1 MDSEIV
7 GKFKIIIG
15 DKGYDSEENYVIAK
29 RYGLFAIIPARN
41 EYVSTHLKEKQ
52 KKVFARRI
60 QKKSHN

>member
-41 EYVSTHLKEKQ
+41 EYVPTHLKEKTEKGICQ
-52 KKVFARRI
+52 KNTKEEP
-60 QKKSHN
+60 